1 MPVVVALVV
10 LDLACVGYFL
20 SPAGRSRQ
28 ALQRDYYQLRDQ
40 LAAKQQEVLPTRG
53 MDQKL
58 KQASKDIDS
67 FYDHRLPARYSAV
80 SDELGKIA
88 ADTGVHY
95 SGVKYDEKDA
105 PIEGLRKLNIEI
117 ALSGDY
123 LQEVKFINALERD
136 PMFFLIDGVTLG
148 EQQGNVRLQ
157 LKLETYLRSGAAHVV
172 KLGHRR
178 QDEDHHRGSALAG
191 RGDPGGAC
199 VFGRRLRT
207 PHLRRQRHA
216 LQRSRLRPSM
226 VARRLVAREPICCW
240 PIRWIRLCA
249 SIC

>member
-1 MPVVVALVV
+1 MASIRETRKKLMPVVVALVV
-10 LDLACVGYFL
+10 LDLACVGYLL

-28 ALQRDYYQLRDQ
+28 ARQRDYYQLRNQ

-58 KQASKDIDS
+58 QQASKDIDS
-67 FYDHRLPARYSAV
+67 FYDHRLPAKYSAI

-117 ALSGDY
+117 ALSGNY

-136 PMFFLIDGVTLG
+136 PMFFLIDGVALG

-157 LKLETYLRSGAAHVV
+157 LKLETYLRSGAAT
-172 KLGHRR
+172 
-178 QDEDHHRGSALAG
+178 S
-191 RGDPGGAC
+191 
-199 VFGRRLRT
+199 
-207 PHLRRQRHA
+207 
-216 LQRSRLRPSM
+216 
-226 VARRLVAREPICCW
+226 
-240 PIRWIRLCA
+240 
-249 SIC
+249 